1 MSSCYSP
8 YRLLDLFCG
17 EGLSAWGYWSSGR
30 FSEIVGIDNNN
41 DMKSRYAFDFLCQD
55 VLSLNYEF
63 LDQFDFIHAS
73 PPCQA
78 YSYLTPD
85 PSLHP
90 RLILN
95 VKHMLFASGKPHV
108 VENVPGSALEL
119 RPNFVVNGH
128 YFGLVTDRPRY
139 FYVSSLI
146 EPVRLIKPGNTLAIH
161 GRDFVRRDAL
171 IDAMGLRDVVSRTR
185 LDAMTRS
192 GIEQGVPPQM
202 TRAIADLVVT
212 KKVLCG

>member
-1 MSSCYSP
+1 MSSSYSP

-30 FSEIVGIDNNN
+30 FSEIVGVDNNQ

-55 VLSLNYEF
+55 VLSLDYEF

-78 YSYLTPD
+78 YSYLTPNRT
-85 PSLHP
+85 LHP

-95 VKHMLFASGKPHV
+95 VKHMLFASNKSHV
-108 VENVPGSALEL
+108 VENVPGSAMEL
-119 RPNFVVNGH
+119 RPNFVANGH
-128 YFGLVTDRPRY
+128 YFGLKTDRPRY
-139 FYVSSLI
+139 FYVSDLS
-146 EPVRLIKPGNTLAIH
+146 ESVRLIKPGNTLSIH
-161 GRDFVRRDAL
+161 GRDFVRRDTL
-171 IDAMGLRDVVSRTR
+171 IDAMGLRDVVSRER
-185 LDAMTRS
+185 LEKMTRS

-202 TRAIADLVVT
+202 TRAIADLVVA
-212 KKVLCG
+212 KKALCG

>member
-1 MSSCYSP
+1 MSSCYSS

-17 EGLSAWGYWSSGR
+17 EGLSAWGYWASGR
-30 FSEIVGIDNNN
+30 FSEIVGVDNNN

-85 PSLHP
+85 RTLHP
-90 RLILN
+90 RLILS

-119 RPNFVVNGH
+119 RPNFVANGH
-128 YFGLVTDRPRY
+128 YFGLKTDRPRY
-139 FYVSSLI
+139 FYVSDLS
-146 EPVRLIKPGNTLAIH
+146 ESVRLISPGKTLAIH
-161 GRDFVRRDAL
+161 GRNFVRRDAL
-171 IDAMGLRDVVSRTR
+171 IDAMGLRDVVSRER
-185 LDAMTRS
+185 LEKMTRA

-202 TRAIADLVVT
+202 TRAIADLVVA
-212 KKVLCG
+212 KKALCG

>member
-1 MSSCYSP
+1 MSSSYSS

-30 FSEIVGIDNNN
+30 FSEIVGIDNNQ

-55 VLSLNYEF
+55 VLSLDYEF

-85 PSLHP
+85 RTLHP

-95 VKHMLFASGKPHV
+95 VKHMLFASNKSHV
-108 VENVPGSALEL
+108 VENVPGSAMEL
-119 RPNFVVNGH
+119 RPNFVANGH
-128 YFGLVTDRPRY
+128 YFGLKTDRPRY
-139 FYVSSLI
+139 FYVSDLSA
-146 EPVRLIKPGNTLAIH
+146 PVRMVKPGNALSIH
-161 GRDFVRRDAL
+161 GRDYVSRAAL
-171 IDAMGLRDVVSRTR
+171 IDAMGLRDVVSRAR

>member
-1 MSSCYSP
+1 MSSSYSS

-17 EGLSAWGYWSSGR
+17 EGLAAWGYWSSAR
-30 FSEIVGIDNNN
+30 FSEIVGVDNNQ

-55 VLSLNYEF
+55 VLSLDYEF

-95 VKHMLFASGKPHV
+95 VKQMLFASGKPHV

-119 RPNFVVNGH
+119 RPNFVANGH

-146 EPVRLIKPGNTLAIH
+146 EPVRLIRPGNTLAIH
-161 GRDFVRRDAL
+161 GRGFVSRAAL
-171 IDAMGLRDVVSRTR
+171 VDAMGLRDVVSRAR
-185 LDAMTRS
+185 LEKMTRS
-192 GIEQGVPPQM
+192 GIEQGVPPNM